1 MATGG
6 RKSHLQVMHEIS
18 ANLTYAS
25 PLSGVMGVLPAGAL
39 MNQIR
44 TQVPVGFNSTTNTLS
59 IGTTPGGTN
68 LVNAVS
74 IAAAGRVDTPVPTA
88 LMGPLAADTP
98 IYFTL
103 ASTGAAPTAGQVVA
117 WLDYVPFVG

>member
-6 RKSHLQVMHEIS
+6 RKTHLQVMHEIS

-25 PLSGVMGVLPAGAL
+25 PLSGVLGVVPAGAIL
-39 MNQIR
+39 NQIH
-44 TQVPVGFNSTTNTLS
+44 TQVATGFNSTTNTIS

-68 LVNAVS
+68 LVNAAS
-74 IAAAGRVDTPVPTA
+74 IAAAARADTAVPTA
-88 LMGPLAADTP
+88 VQGPLAADTP